1 MDLLGIEIG
10 PSSLLLSNALC
21 LCRRNKSVLEKASI
35 KLLEIE
41 ISNLIHYFPICSGN
55 LIFLLHD
62 IVYCLLTCGLHEYC

>member
-1 MDLLGIEIG
+1 M
-10 PSSLLLSNALC
+10 PSACAEETRVPPCFRESLM
-21 LCRRNKSVLEKASI
+21 SI

-41 ISNLIHYFPICSGN
+41 ISNLIHYFQICSGN